1 MTSPVIAVTT
11 CSDDGAKM
19 PTPIRRSSVSSS
31 GSFDFAAGG
40 VAGDVAG
47 GVASGVAG
55 GVAGGGGDDDV
66 CEECPGCETGCEG
79 SAHIDPDTNDYYK
92 NCVLAMNTCIWC
104 GRASGQ
110 WDYCSSNCAIAEKRH
125 DDAMGDMFS
134 Y

>member
-11 CSDDGAKM
+11 FSDDGAKM

-31 GSFDFAAGG
+31 GSFDFASGGADDACGG
-40 VAGDVAG
+40 VAGG
-47 GVASGVAG
+47 GG
-55 GVAGGGGDDDV
+55 GGGGDDDV